1 MKPYLVDIN
10 IISYLADT
18 ESPFH
23 ENVRRRFKMLHED
36 DVVTLSIL
44 GLYEL
49 QYGISKAGEADISP
63 GILKTK
69 KKVCASLPVVP
80 LSMEGAEIFGE
91 VKTRY
96 QKAFRLQKNA
106 LALARDTADLLIAS
120 SAIETGAIMV
130 SHDQIFRKIAQIQ
143 PDFEVEDWA
152 V

>member
-1 MKPYLVDIN
+1 
-10 IISYLADT
+10 
-18 ESPFH
+18 
-23 ENVRRRFKMLHED
+23 MLHED

-80 LSMEGAEIFGE
+80 LSTEGAEIFGE

-96 QKAFRLQKNA
+96 QKAFRLQKN
-106 LALARDTADLLIAS
+106 ALARDTADLLIAS

>member
-1 MKPYLVDIN
+1 MKTYLVDIN

-23 ENVRRRFKMLHED
+23 ENVRRRFKMLHEKD
-36 DVVTLSIL
+36 AVTLSIL

-49 QYGISKAGEADISP
+49 QYGISKAGEADLSP

-69 KKVCASLPVVP
+69 KKVCDSLPVVP
-80 LSMEGAEIFGE
+80 LSVRGAEIFGE

-96 QKAFRLQKNA
+96 QKAFRLQRNV
-106 LALARDTADLLIAS
+106 LARDTVDLMIAS
-120 SAIETGAIMV
+120 SAIETGAVLV

-143 PDFEVEDWA
+143 SNFEVQDWA
-152 V
+152 I